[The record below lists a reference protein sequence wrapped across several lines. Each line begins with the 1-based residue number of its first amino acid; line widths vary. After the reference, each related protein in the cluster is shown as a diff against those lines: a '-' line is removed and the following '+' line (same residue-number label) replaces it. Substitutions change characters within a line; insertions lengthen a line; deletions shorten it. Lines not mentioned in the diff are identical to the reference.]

1 MFISRRGN
9 WHKNLERRD
18 FTAKNNVLN
27 LNNDLHSL
35 KSRKTTLNISLE
47 LLNPKIER
55 LKKKNKLLDIKKK
68 FNDELLWAN
77 RDKLEKEI
85 IKIEEI
91 VKNVKLALEGIKK
104 KKESSDKEINALSN
118 KISSKEHN
126 INKLSKQL
134 GEFGYKKQDLIAKIQ
149 NWQKDKVLAKQEL
162 DTLSNKIDK
171 IQKIINN
178 FEQQKVSLE
187 NEIKVIK
194 TESRN
199 AGLQIDKLINEQNQL
214 IKKIKQNKVLLDKYD
229 QINTEKKER
238 LTNIQENE
246 KSIKAYNNEIN
257 QLFQS
262 FKDIEHKLEKN
273 KWFLENP
280 TKDLLIQLD
289 RELKRTS
296 LKVYEIDSEI
306 KQLEFTISKKFKK

>member
-1 MFISRRGN
+1 QSPFFKIQRKDDGDFKKISVHEVQKLISEFNINPDNQFAFVSQGKIDAIK
-9 WHKNLERRD
+9 HLKPTQLCSFLEEGIGIKTLREEILQQ
-18 FTAKNNVLN
+18 KNNVLN

-85 IKIEEI
+85 ITFEEI
-91 VKNVKLALEGIKK
+91 VKNVKLVLEGIKK

-134 GEFGYKKQDLIAKIQ
+134 GELGYKKQDLIAKIQ
-149 NWQKDKVLAKQEL
+149 NWQKDKILAKQEL
-162 DTLSNKIDK
+162 DSLSNKIDE
-171 IQKIINN
+171 IQKLVNN
-178 FEQQKVSLE
+178 FEQQKSSLE

-199 AGLQIDKLINEQNQL
+199 AGLQIDKLITEQNQL
-214 IKKIKQNKVLLDKYD
+214 I
-229 QINTEKKER
+229 
-238 LTNIQENE
+238 
-246 KSIKAYNNEIN
+246 
-257 QLFQS
+257 
-262 FKDIEHKLEKN
+262 
-273 KWFLENP
+273 
-280 TKDLLIQLD
+280 
-289 RELKRTS
+289 
-296 LKVYEIDSEI
+296 
-306 KQLEFTISKKFKK
+306 